1 MFSRERSAI
10 RTKDL
15 YHWCAISGVL
25 LILQVIGEVWHR
37 KFQAVPHL
45 SVFCGLALLL
55 YSVASAAM
63 IYFVSLARP
72 CALYLLAIGS
82 ALMTGQMAW
91 HCDSF
96 VAHFKSETLLGLPAL
111 QNMMHLDFAFGA
123 SPVDFLDT
131 ATLFVILFQNCVQS
145 SCLIRL
151 GVRVT
156 AIVSVVQ
163 CVVIACW
170 PLVSPNSYPA
180 WFCRIAATGLWTA
193 HLIRSSYVWE
203 SDLKRQSQLVDN
215 LQQCVAD
222 ISKDLQDRQ
231 DADSVLNHLLKNTM
245 ADAGGC
251 INLFRQW
258 R

>member
-72 CALYLLAIGS
+72 CAVYLLAIGS

-131 ATLFVILFQNCVQS
+131 ATLFVIPC
-145 SCLIRL
+145 
-151 GVRVT
+151 
-156 AIVSVVQ
+156 
-163 CVVIACW
+163 
-170 PLVSPNSYPA
+170 P
-180 WFCRIAATGLWTA
+180 
-193 HLIRSSYVWE
+193 
-203 SDLKRQSQLVDN
+203 
-215 LQQCVAD
+215 
-222 ISKDLQDRQ
+222 
-231 DADSVLNHLLKNTM
+231 
-245 ADAGGC
+245 
-251 INLFRQW
+251 
-258 R
+258 